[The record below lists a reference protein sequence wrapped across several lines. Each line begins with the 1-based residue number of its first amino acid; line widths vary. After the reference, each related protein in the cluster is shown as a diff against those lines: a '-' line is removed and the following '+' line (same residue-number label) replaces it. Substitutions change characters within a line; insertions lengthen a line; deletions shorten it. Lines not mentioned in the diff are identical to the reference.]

1 MYYGF
6 KEEYLFVVSITGDL
20 VLTVFA
26 AYISI
31 KLLPVLRKSGYIE

>member
-1 MYYGF
+1 
-6 KEEYLFVVSITGDL
+6 L

-31 KLLPVLRKSGYIE
+31 KLLPVLRKSGYIDQNNIKRGVQHERIY